1 MKRTLPL
8 VVLLG
13 LSLATAHAQV
23 VPELFVT
30 ADRCMACHNSLVTAT
45 GQDISIGVDW
55 RSSMMANSARDPYWQ
70 AAIRREVLEHPT
82 AQAAIENECSACH
95 MPMAR
100 FQANT
105 AGQQGQVFAHL
116 PVTRQTLPASL
127 LAADGVS
134 CAMCHQIQADRFG
147 TKESFTAGFR
157 VDTTTATGQ
166 RLAFG
171 PYEVDAGRVTLMQ
184 SASLFRPTRATHVQQ
199 SELCATCHTLYT
211 HALSPDGKVVGEL
224 PEQVPY
230 LEWRHSSY
238 YETRSCQSCHMPVVD
253 GETQISG
260 VMGVPRQEVSRHV
273 FRGGNF
279 FVPRLLNHDRVE
291 LGVKALP
298 QELESTSER
307 TTRHLET
314 ASARLTIEEVEL
326 ADQQLRVDVAI
337 DNLAGHKLPSAY
349 PSRRTWVHLKV
360 RDAADTIVFESGRF
374 SVDGSIEGN
383 DNDADATRYE
393 PHYEL
398 IESSDQVQ
406 VYESI
411 LAGPDGAVTT
421 VLLTAVS
428 YAKDNRLLPQ
438 GFDKA
443 TAEEDI
449 AVHGRAAGDQSF
461 TGGGDRLTYA
471 IAVAGDGPY
480 TVEAELLYQPI
491 GYRWAQN
498 LQQQKAAEIDRFVAA
513 FNQLAGGSAVVL
525 AHSAVTASSD

>member
-1 MKRTLPL
+1 
-8 VVLLG
+8 
-13 LSLATAHAQV
+13 

-30 ADRCMACHNSLVTAT
+30 ADRCMACHNFLVTAT
-45 GQDISIGVDW
+45 GQDVSIGVDW
-55 RSSMMANSARDPYWQ
+55 RASMMANAARDPYWQ

-95 MPMAR
+95 MPMPR

-105 AGQQGQVFAHL
+105 AGLKGRVFAHL
-116 PVTRQTLPASL
+116 PVTRQSLPEAL

-134 CAMCHQIQADRFG
+134 CAMCHQIQAEGFG
-147 TKESFTAGFR
+147 TKESFTAGFT
-157 VDTTTATGQ
+157 VDTTTAAGQ

-171 PYEVDAGRVTLMQ
+171 PYDVDAGRVTLMQ
-184 SASLFRPTRATHVQQ
+184 SASLFQPTRAAHIQQ

-211 HALSPDGKVVGEL
+211 HALSPSGEVVGEL

-238 YETRSCQSCHMPVVD
+238 TKTHSCQSCHMPVVE
-253 GETQISG
+253 GEAKISG

-279 FVPRLLNHDRVE
+279 FVPRLLNHDRAE

-298 QELESTSER
+298 QELATTAER
-307 TTRHLET
+307 TARHLE
-314 ASARLTIEEVEL
+314 AAAAKLTVGPVEIS
-326 ADQQLRVDVAI
+326 DRQLRVEVEI

-349 PSRRTWVHLKV
+349 PSRRTWVHLTV
-360 RDAADTIVFESGRF
+360 RDAAGATVFESGRF
-374 SVDGSIEGN
+374 NPDGSIEGN
-383 DNDADATRYE
+383 DNDTDATRYE
-393 PHYEL
+393 PHYDL

-406 VYESI
+406 VYEAI
-411 LAGPDGAVTT
+411 MAGPDGAVTT
-421 VLLTAVS
+421 VLLTAVR
-428 YAKDNRLLPQ
+428 YLKDNRLLPV
-438 GFDKA
+438 GFDKS

-449 AVHGRAAGDQSF
+449 AVHGQAAGDHSF
-461 TGGGDRLTYA
+461 SDGGDRLTYA
-471 IAVAGDGPY
+471 IAVPGDGPY

-498 LQQQKAAEIDRFVAA
+498 LKQQKAAEIDRFVTAY
-513 FNQLAGGSAVVL
+513 NRQAGGSAVVL
-525 AHSAVTASSD
+525 ARSKVSVSAD